1 MKSLRNVFTRCMEF
15 VRGKSENDP
24 RLPSLVRALQRVA
37 PRSVVK
43 EVVSTSGDRR
53 QWGVLTAAWLG
64 VSERELSRA
73 VAKEMKIEFVE
84 RPPRIEVNELIGNRK
99 AILEQFKEV
108 GAAPVFQGPTVE
120 SFVVVDPAEIRAL
133 TMFTGKERV
142 VLGCWSDISRVLD
155 EAIREAGEQDSVKAE
170 HFTHKQDELCAR
182 VLETLL
188 NEATAH
194 GARSLEVVTVDGTTR
209 YQFVTSDGR
218 RGRGGIHK
226 GIITPLC
233 RFLGRLDGEIYRSGK
248 AGEVLVRNLGSLSDF
263 KLTWASNSAGS
274 ASQTNAREENT
285 RRESTAFPE
294 PRLALDAPASTIPA
308 LSRVQPAPFD
318 DTGAAP
324 VATLSTREVAVRIQE
339 PRASSDELSLATGDP
354 ILVVDDNGMFCRVL
368 EKLLKRD
375 GFAPSFAEDGL
386 AAIEKLSEAKNYS
399 PVAIVCDLHMPRMN
413 GKEFVTAV
421 RNDPR
426 WRGIP
431 IVMLTSDEDVEVE
444 LTLLNLG
451 VSAFVSK
458 SKDPR
463 VLAAQVRRVVRERGE
478 RVAA

>member
-1 MKSLRNVFTRCMEF
+1 MMSLRSVLARCVEL
-15 VRGKSENDP
+15 VRGKSDNDP
-24 RLPSLVRALQRVA
+24 RLPSLVRALQKVA

-73 VAKEMKIEFVE
+73 VAKEMKLEFVE
-84 RPPRIEVNELIGNRK
+84 RPPRIEVGELIGNRK
-99 AILEQFKEV
+99 ALLDQFKEV
-108 GAAPVFQGPTVE
+108 GAVPVFLGPSVD
-120 SFVVVDPAEIRAL
+120 SFIVVDPAEIRSL

-142 VLGCWSDISRVLD
+142 ALGCWSDIARVLE
-155 EAIREAGEQDSVKAE
+155 EAIREAQEQDSVKAE
-170 HFTHKQDELCAR
+170 HFAHKQDELCAR

-188 NEATAH
+188 QEATAH
-194 GARSLEVVTVDGTTR
+194 GALSLEVVTIDGATR
-209 YQFVTSDGR
+209 YQFVTADGR
-218 RGRGGIHK
+218 RGRGAIHK
-226 GIITPLC
+226 GIIAPLC
-233 RFLGRLDGEIYRSGK
+233 RYLAKLDGQVYRSGK
-248 AGEVLVRNLGSLSDF
+248 AGEVFVRNLGSLTDF
-263 KLTWASNSAGS
+263 KLTWAA
-274 ASQTNAREENT
+274 ASSGASLKVETPHAL
-285 RRESTAFPE
+285 PE
-294 PRLALDAPASTIPA
+294 PRLALDSPPQSSTKLPKM
-308 LSRVQPAPFD
+308 QPAPFD
-318 DTGAAP
+318 DAGASP
-324 VATLSTREVAVRIQE
+324 VAQLSTREVSVRIQE
-339 PRASSDELSLATGDP
+339 STLATEGDSVGGGDP

-375 GFAPSFAEDGL
+375 GFAPSFAEDGI
-386 AAIEKLSEAKNYS
+386 AAMEKLAEAKNFA
-399 PVAIVCDLHMPRMN
+399 PIAIVCDLHMPRMN
-413 GKEFVTAV
+413 GKEFVSTI

-463 VLAAQVRRVVRERGE
+463 VLAAQVRRVARERGE
-478 RVAA
+478 KVAA